1 MSNSETVPDPMADSI
16 CIVDQFKR
24 FSNLEAGET
33 ELLQQ
38 LQLDAKTYPA
48 GTVLCEAG
56 STASH
61 LFTLVA
67 GWAGI
72 VRHFADGR
80 RQVLDLYL
88 PGQIMRL
95 GELGSAQARSDLIAF
110 TDVTVCPFPRARV
123 NDLLAA
129 SPRLA
134 EALLLTLTAEQA
146 ILTERII
153 NVARRP
159 ALERVAHFL
168 LELRFRL
175 DTETGAFEL
184 PLTQELIGD
193 LLGLSSVHV
202 SRTLG
207 RLRKAGLAEVAEGR
221 VHIRDTAALETLSG
235 FRKDY
240 LSRPGLCG

>member
-1 MSNSETVPDPMADSI
+1 MTDSS

-24 FSNLEAGET
+24 FGDLEAGEV

-38 LQLDAKTYPA
+38 LELDPKTYPA
-48 GTVLCEAG
+48 GTIVCEAG
-56 STASH
+56 STAAH

-95 GELGSAQARSDLIAF
+95 RELGAGQARSDLVAF
-110 TDVTVCPFPRARV
+110 TDITACPFPRARI

-134 EALLLTLTAEQA
+134 ETLLLTLTAEQA

-175 DTETGAFEL
+175 DAETETFEL

-207 RLRKAGLAEVAEGR
+207 RLRKAGLAKVAAGQ
-221 VHIRDTAALETLSG
+221 VHLQDAAALETLSG
-235 FRKDY
+235 FRKEY